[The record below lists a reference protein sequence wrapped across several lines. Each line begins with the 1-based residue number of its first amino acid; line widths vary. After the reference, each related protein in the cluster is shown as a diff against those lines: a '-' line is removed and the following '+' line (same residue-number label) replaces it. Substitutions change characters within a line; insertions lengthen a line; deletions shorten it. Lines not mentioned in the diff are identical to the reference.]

1 MDYYSHHLEQLKKYP
16 DVYLKLIDL
25 DSNSIKGILNDLLS
39 SKINL
44 NDEEKVRGFFK
55 SRLFLQG
62 YIDDSVL

>member
-1 MDYYSHHLEQLKKYP
+1 MDYYSHHLEQIKKYP
-16 DVYLKLIDL
+16 DIYLKLVDL
-25 DSNSIKGILNDLLS
+25 PNASIKGILNDLLS

-62 YIDDSVL
+62 YIDDSML

>member
-16 DVYLKLIDL
+16 DIYLKLIEMH
-25 DSNSIKGILNDLLS
+25 SSSIKGILNSLLS

-44 NDEEKVRGFFK
+44 NDEEKVRAFFK
-55 SRLFLQG
+55 TQLTLQG